1 MLAPVIGAHLE
12 HDLAPHF
19 DALRAIKTRKQL
31 ANSPVWAQIGG
42 EVDRLLDAIDVQDAP
57 GARPLGRRVRAV
69 AWNIQRGSHF
79 DRLVGALRDHPELA
93 RADVLLLSEVDHGMG
108 RSSNR
113 HVARE
118 LARALGMSYAFAVSY
133 LALEDDFG
141 ENADAV
147 TSTLALAGSAI
158 LTRAPIV
165 RAVNARVPAVRDKFG
180 SSEKRLGRKRATIA
194 AIASEA
200 GPITFAQAHLDSNAD
215 ARQRCVQLDAILDE
229 AEQLGGPIVLGGDL
243 NTTTYQYSS
252 TARLVRDL
260 VHKLFVTG
268 FTGTVDNYLTP
279 ERRYETP
286 IFDLLARRGFALDG
300 FNERGVGTIRYDF
313 NEPYAIQKVQKAV
326 GGPITR
332 WLIRRLRRWNGV
344 VAAHLDWFAGKG
356 VVAKGARVI
365 RLGAPAPSD
374 HDPIVVD
381 LVTGS

>member
-1 MLAPVIGAHLE
+1 MIGAHLE

-31 ANSPVWAQIGG
+31 ARSPLWAQIGRDV
-42 EVDRLLDAIDVQDAP
+42 ELLLDAIDVEAAP
-57 GARPLGRRVRAV
+57 DARPLGRHVRAV

-79 DRLVGALRDHPELA
+79 ERLVDALRDHPELS

-108 RSSNR
+108 RSRNR

-118 LARALGMSYAFAVSY
+118 LAAALNMGYAFAVSY

-147 TSTLALAGSAI
+147 TSQLALAGSAI

-165 RAVNARVPAVRDKFG
+165 RAVNAAVPAVRDKFG

-194 AIASEA
+194 ALASEA

-229 AEQLGGPIVLGGDL
+229 AERLADGPLVLGGDL

-252 TARLVRDL
+252 TGRLVRDL
-260 VHKLFVTG
+260 LHKLVVTG

-286 IFDLLARRGFALDG
+286 IFELLARRGLALDG

-326 GGPITR
+326 GGPLTR
-332 WLIRRLRRWNGV
+332 WLVRRLRRWNGV
-344 VAAHLDWFAGKG
+344 VAAHLDWFAGRG
-356 VVAKGARVI
+356 VTARGARVI
-365 RLGAPAPSD
+365 RLPSPAPSD
-374 HDPIVVD
+374 HDPILVD
-381 LVTGS
+381 LELA